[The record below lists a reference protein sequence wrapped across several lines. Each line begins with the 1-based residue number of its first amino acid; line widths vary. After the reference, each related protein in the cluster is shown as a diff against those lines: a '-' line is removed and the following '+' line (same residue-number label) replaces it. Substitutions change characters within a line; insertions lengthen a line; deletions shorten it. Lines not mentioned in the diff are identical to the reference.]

1 MSARELFTLR
11 NRHFTSSVG
20 ITAAIFVITAIAGFI
35 VLPFARIGT
44 IPSPDPQTTAAALA
58 GGDTGA
64 PVALG
69 MIGLLPLAVLRRRE
83 REQADFLPRRRT

>member
-1 MSARELFTLR
+1 MPYGTGGSFSHLHIDRQ
-11 NRHFTSSVG
+11 S
-20 ITAAIFVITAIAGFI
+20 TA
-35 VLPFARIGT
+35 IGT